1 MKKLFGASLM
11 ALALLFATGSGISDD
26 GFANESRIL
35 YAKIFEDGAQTTQV
49 NAMYDD
55 YVEKYSDYE
64 GEELYEAVVGMYNGV
79 ETGEATPYQL
89 EAMRLLN
96 E

>member
-1 MKKLFGASLM
+1 MKKLFVAALM
-11 ALALLFATGSGISDD
+11 AVLFTAGCGIGGED
-26 GFANESRIL
+26 FAKDSSML
-35 YAKIFEDGAQTTQV
+35 YAEIFEDGAQTTQV

-55 YVEKYSDYE
+55 YVAKYGDYE
-64 GEELYEAVVGMYNGV
+64 GDELYQAVVGMYNGV